1 MLGGALP
8 SGSLGGLQ
16 EGRPYPDGALDGT
29 VLIRLQDPGAD
40 EALEGEIES
49 EGGIGEGEERLQE
62 AVHGGG
68 VRRNPR
74 AVGCERVA
82 GTGTLGDEGGGGG

>member
-8 SGSLGGLQ
+8 SRSLGGLQ
-16 EGRPYPDGALDGT
+16 EGRSHPDGALDGT
-29 VLIRLQDPGAD
+29 VLIRLQDAGAD

-49 EGGIGEGEERLQE
+49 KGGIGEGEEGLQE

-74 AVGCERVA
+74 AASGEGISGA
-82 GTGTLGDEGGGGG
+82 GALGGGGGGG